1 MKKQGNWMCLSYSF
15 IPSFILCMFSELLYY
30 TPGTSLTTGVTS
42 VNRTGLS
49 LGANYVTVE
58 GAEREQ
64 STTALLLV
72 EYIRYSSV

>member
-1 MKKQGNWMCLSYSF
+1 MCLSYSF
-15 IPSFILCMFSELLYY
+15 IPSFILCMFIELLYY
-30 TPGTSLTTGVTS
+30 TPGTCLTTGVTS
-42 VNRTGLS
+42 VNRTGLIS
-49 LGANYVTVE
+49 LGANYVTME